1 MSSEPIL
8 LYSFYSISEAS
19 IFSGML
25 KRDGIFNQIINENIN
40 SIYPLSNLAN
50 GGINILVHPKD
61 FEAAKKLLDEFLRGE
76 NEEETAA
83 PLIMCVNCGS
93 FNVLQIPVDTFQYY
107 EEFRCFD
114 CDAEWDN
121 RSEKNIN
128 PGVWE

>member
-8 LYSFYSISEAS
+8 LYSFYSLSEAS

-25 KRDGIFNQIINENIN
+25 KRDGIFNQIINANIN
-40 SIYPLSNLAN
+40 TIYPLSNLAN

-61 FEAAKKLLDEFLRGE
+61 FEAAKKLLEEFL
-76 NEEETAA
+76 NSDSEEEDSSPA
-83 PLIMCVNCGS
+83 IMCLNCGS
-93 FNVLQIPVDTFQYY
+93 FNVLQIPLDTFQYY

-128 PGVWE
+128 PGIWE